1 MNGGMLFYSISVVG
15 AYLPFLRGCEN
26 KSLPIRCLFQGGKTT
41 RNDYRFL
48 CHITVMNAVPA
59 YFALAKIAIFFARQ
73 KKYGSVLLCMG
84 LVSIFCHIRHAF
96 HLTFIR

>member
-26 KSLPIRCLFQGGKTT
+26 KSLPIRCLFQGGKTP

-59 YFALAKIAIFFARQ
+59 YFALAKIAIFSQGRKNTGQFFYAWDLFP
-73 KKYGSVLLCMG
+73 YSAIFVMP
-84 LVSIFCHIRHAF
+84 SI
-96 HLTFIR
+96 